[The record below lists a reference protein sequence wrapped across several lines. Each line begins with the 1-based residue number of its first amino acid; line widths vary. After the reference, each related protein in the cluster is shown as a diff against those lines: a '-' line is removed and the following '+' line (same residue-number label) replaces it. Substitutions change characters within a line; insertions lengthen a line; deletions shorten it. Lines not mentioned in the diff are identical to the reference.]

1 MATNAFGGL
10 GLQQLGQE
18 NYTSGSGL
26 DLGRALLA
34 MGISKSGL
42 ESKLNDWGLS
52 AKNGQ
57 LGFNGVSST
66 NPTGSAPVGAVV
78 PLSSSQMSAGS
89 NWGAFGEAG
98 KSNVMSD
105 EDAKKTL
112 MNEHE
117 PVSSITPSNDQQML
131 ASNVS
136 MPPPSPIM
144 GGVVPPSN
152 DYTNGAGLRDK
163 LAQYAAFA

>member
-1 MATNAFGGL
+1 MASPFASL
-10 GLQQLGQE
+10 GLNNLGQE
-18 NYTSGSGL
+18 NYNSGPGL

-66 NPTGSAPVGAVV
+66 NPAGSVPAGAAV
-78 PLSSSQMSAGS
+78 PLSNAQMSAGS

-131 ASNVS
+131 ASNAS

-144 GGVVPPSN
+144 GGVVPPTN
-152 DYTNGAGLRDK
+152 DYTNNIGLRDK